1 MAIRVPIMAIRVP
14 IMAIRVGLLWSRQGR
29 TEVLIRMPLLGSGFS
44 IFSNPGQCASAR
56 ALRR

>member
-1 MAIRVPIMAIRVP
+1 
-14 IMAIRVGLLWSRQGR
+14 MAIRVGLLWSRQGR